1 MVVAVI
7 DKITGSTKPLQR
19 FYIWQFDSLHHTAV
33 YGFGGTG
40 FCNDVAMK
48 SVNPA
53 SLPS

>member
-1 MVVAVI
+1 MI
-7 DKITGSTKPLQR
+7 DKITRSTKPLQR
-19 FYIWQFDSLHHTAV
+19 FYIRQFYSFHHESV
-33 YGFGGTG
+33 YGFGGKG